1 MDKNVG
7 LTNFSIIIKNI
18 PTNLERYDV
27 EYELKTKFSEF
38 GTIKKVTVLM
48 DKYEPTKIREI
59 AFIDLFQR
67 FDIVFYSEFVDSFNK
82 YRKGIDP
89 SSKECFIKKLED
101 FK

>member
-38 GTIKKVTVLM
+38 GTIKKEKV
-48 DKYEPTKIREI
+48 
-59 AFIDLFQR
+59 
-67 FDIVFYSEFVDSFNK
+67 
-82 YRKGIDP
+82 
-89 SSKECFIKKLED
+89 
-101 FK
+101 